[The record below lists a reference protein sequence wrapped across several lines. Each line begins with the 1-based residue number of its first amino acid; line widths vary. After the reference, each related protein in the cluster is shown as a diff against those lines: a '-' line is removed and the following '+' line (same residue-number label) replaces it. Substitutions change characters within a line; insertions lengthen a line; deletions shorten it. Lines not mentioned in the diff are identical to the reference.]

1 MGGNAN
7 GLEDAGGGPGKSY
20 LFLLTAG
27 KSVGWFLI
35 TFTACPGIGLPG
47 EGAETL
53 GKHVGL
59 PRVRC
64 ATDGP

>member
-1 MGGNAN
+1 MRGNAS

-20 LFLLTAG
+20 LFLLTAANPG
-27 KSVGWFLI
+27 
-35 TFTACPGIGLPG
+35 PGIGLPG

-53 GKHVGL
+53 GKHAGF

-64 ATDGP
+64 AADGP

>member
-1 MGGNAN
+1 MRGNAN

-27 KSVGWFLI
+27 TIG
-35 TFTACPGIGLPG
+35 AGPGIGLPG

-53 GKHVGL
+53 GKHAGF

-64 ATDGP
+64 AADGP